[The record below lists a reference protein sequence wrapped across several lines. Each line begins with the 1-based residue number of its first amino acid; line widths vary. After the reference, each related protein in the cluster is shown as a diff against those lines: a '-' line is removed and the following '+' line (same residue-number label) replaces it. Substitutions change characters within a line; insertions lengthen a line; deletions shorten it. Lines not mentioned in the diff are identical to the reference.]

1 MLPATR
7 PPSTRPQPRGVSMRQ
22 SQDLWPPGRS
32 SACHRP
38 AGAPQWEREHV
49 HRADTC
55 RVSVLMLTSGARSSA
70 TCSRGLAPGTAAC
83 KCVNHASPDGRTFL
97 QAKQFAAKCAVNICS
112 AQENDF
118 NCVIRL
124 VVSAASG
131 QKRREKLGSQLSL

>member
-1 MLPATR
+1 
-7 PPSTRPQPRGVSMRQ
+7 MRQ

-38 AGAPQWEREHV
+38 AEAPQWEREQV

-70 TCSRGLAPGTAAC
+70 TCSHGLAPGTAAC
-83 KCVNHASPDGRTFL
+83 KCVNHASPNGRTFL

-118 NCVIRL
+118 NCVIKL
-124 VVSAASG
+124 VVNAASG
-131 QKRREKLGSQLSL
+131 QKRREKLDHSCPSECVE